1 MVHNTMAEAV
11 LITFLF
17 LQTIEILIKF
27 LEAMPQISSIATNVI
42 KLPSQKMA
50 DTSKDELL
58 FIMISGF
65 GIYGAA
71 VVPYSGACNTSHSFS
86 MNSCLLGRGIRHI
99 TARHCIMH
107 TVNKFLLA

>member
-1 MVHNTMAEAV
+1 MVHNTMAETV
-11 LITFLF
+11 LITFPF

-71 VVPYSGACNTSHSFS
+71 VVPYSGACNTWQRLTLVLHEFLSIGQRNTPHHSTS
-86 MNSCLLGRGIRHI
+86 LYNAHS
-99 TARHCIMH
+99 
-107 TVNKFLLA
+107 K